1 MHNPLCHPSQAEQ
14 SWLRDRQSVRFILVL
29 AFYFLAHLLIRL
41 NLSDSLDLDE
51 AEQAFEVQQLRM
63 GYGTQPPLYNWLQWL
78 LFSAFGLNLFALAL
92 LKSLCLFGIYFFMF
106 LTARPL
112 VGNMG
117 AMAVSASMLLLPQ
130 IGWEAQRDLT
140 HSALLTTIASMS
152 LYAYFALLRQPT
164 LTRYA
169 LFGLLVGLGM
179 QTKYNFLIFTMGLVF
194 ASLVVPQHRAI
205 VWNRKIVVSI
215 AVAVLCL
222 LPHGLWVLQHFDVAA
237 GGTIEQMKDES
248 TTDFLLNVL
257 AGMRSLLMA
266 TVSFITPIW
275 LIYLLACRPFFGK
288 VDRTSLR
295 RPGTEALFF
304 LCLYAGYI
312 GSIIIIVLS
321 GEVTRVKDRWMQPM
335 LFSAPLL
342 FFLLLPGLAQPAVF
356 RRIMKIAAFVAACFL
371 IALPLRVYLGP
382 SYERYVRA
390 HHPYPA
396 LASELAR
403 RFPQVRE
410 VITTD
415 KLLAGNLHFQR
426 PALRTLLLPRM
437 MDERAALPDSGVLI
451 MRAGEEVEWQAR
463 FQAVY
468 PDARLS
474 PAQRISLP
482 YRYGGKEEMAFLVA
496 PFMVPAASHR

>member
-1 MHNPLCHPSQAEQ
+1 MHNPLRHPPPVQQ
-14 SWLRDRQSVRFILVL
+14 SWLRDRQSVRFVLVL
-29 AFYFLAHLLIRL
+29 ALYFLAHLLIRL

-51 AEQAFEVQQLRM
+51 AEQAFEFQRLRM

-78 LFSAFGLNLFALAL
+78 LFSTFGLNLFALAL

-112 VGNMG
+112 VGSMG

-179 QTKYNFLIFTMGLVF
+179 QTKYNFVIFTMGLVF
-194 ASLVVPQHRAI
+194 ASLVVPPHRAI

-222 LPHGLWVLQHFDVAA
+222 LPHGLWVLQHFDTAA

-257 AGMRSLLMA
+257 AGMRSLLVA
-266 TVSFITPIW
+266 TISFITPIW
-275 LIYLLACRPFFGK
+275 LIYLLVCRPFFGK
-288 VDRTSLR
+288 VNRTVR
-295 RPGTEALFF
+295 WRPSTEALFF
-304 LCLYAGYI
+304 LCLYAGYVGCI
-312 GSIIIIVLS
+312 VIMVLS

-356 RRIMKIAAFVAACFL
+356 RRIMKVAVFTAACFL

-382 SYERYVRA
+382 SYEKYVRA

-403 RFPQVRE
+403 RYPQLKE
-410 VITTD
+410 VVATD

-426 PALRTLLLPRM
+426 PALRAQLLPRM
-437 MDERAALPDSGVLI
+437 LEEQAALPDEGLLI
-451 MRAGEEVEWQAR
+451 MRAGEESDWQPR
-463 FQAVY
+463 FQAAY
-468 PDARLS
+468 PEARIS
-474 PAQRISLP
+474 AAERISLP
-482 YRYGGKEEMAFLVA
+482 YRYGGKEEMAFLVS
-496 PFMVPAASHR
+496 PFVVPAASHR

>member
-1 MHNPLCHPSQAEQ
+1 
-14 SWLRDRQSVRFILVL
+14 LV
-29 AFYFLAHLLIRL
+29 IRL

-51 AEQAFEVQQLRM
+51 AEQAFEFQALRM
-63 GYGTQPPLYNWLQWL
+63 GYGTQPPLYNWLQWI
-78 LFSAFGLNLFALAL
+78 LFSTLGLNLFALAL

-112 VGNMG
+112 IGSMG

-140 HSALLTTIASMS
+140 HSALLTTIASTS
-152 LYAYFALLRQPT
+152 LYAYFALLRRPT

-179 QTKYNFLIFTMGLVF
+179 QTKYNFVIFTAGMMF
-194 ASLVVPQHRAI
+194 ASLAVRQHRAI
-205 VWNRKIVVSI
+205 IWNQRMAVSV
-215 AVAVLCL
+215 AVAILCL
-222 LPHGLWVLQHFDVAA
+222 LPHGLWVLQHFDAAA

-257 AGMRSLLMA
+257 AGMRSLLVA
-266 TVSFITPIW
+266 TISFITPIW
-275 LIYLLACRPFFGK
+275 LIYLLACRPFTGK
-288 VDRTSLR
+288 VHQSTIR
-295 RPGTEALFF
+295 RPSTEALFF
-304 LCLYAGYI
+304 LCLYAGYL

-356 RRIMKIAAFVAACFL
+356 RRILKVAAFVAACFL
-371 IALPLRVYLGP
+371 VALPLRVYLGP

-396 LASELAR
+396 LASTLAQR
-403 RFPQVRE
+403 YPQVHE
-410 VITTD
+410 VVATN

-426 PALRTLLLPRM
+426 PSLRTLLLSRM
-437 MDERAALPDSGVLI
+437 LEEQATLPKAGLLILRDGDESDWLARFRAA
-451 MRAGEEVEWQAR
+451 
-463 FQAVY
+463 Y
-468 PDARLS
+468 PDATLS
-474 PAQRISLP
+474 PAERISLP
-482 YRYGGKEEMAFLVA
+482 YRYGGKEEMVFLVA
-496 PFMVPAASHR
+496 PFMVSAASHR

>member
-1 MHNPLCHPSQAEQ
+1 MHNALRHPPPVQQ
-14 SWLRDRQSVRFILVL
+14 SWLKDRQSVRFVLVL
-29 AFYFLAHLLIRL
+29 ALYFLAHLLIRL

-51 AEQAFEVQQLRM
+51 AEQAFEFQHLRM

-78 LFSAFGLNLFALAL
+78 FFSTLGLDLFALAL
-92 LKSLCLFGIYFFMF
+92 LKSLCLFGIYFFLF

-112 VGNMG
+112 VGGMG
-117 AMAVSASMLLLPQ
+117 AMAVSASLLLLPQ

-140 HSALLTTIASMS
+140 HSALLTTIASMA
-152 LYAYFALLRQPT
+152 LYAYFALLRRPT
-164 LTRYA
+164 LARYA

-179 QTKYNFLIFTMGLVF
+179 QTKYNFVIFTVGLIF
-194 ASLVVPQHRAI
+194 ASLVVPQHRAVI
-205 VWNRKIVVSI
+205 WNRKIAASI

-222 LPHGLWVLQHFDVAA
+222 LPHGLWVLQHFDTAA

-257 AGMRSLLMA
+257 AGLRSLLMA

-275 LIYLLACRPFFGK
+275 LIYLLACRPFLGK
-288 VDRTSLR
+288 AGRPVIR
-295 RPGTEALFF
+295 RPSTEALFF
-304 LCLYAGYI
+304 LCLYAGYL

-335 LFSAPLL
+335 LFSVPLL

-356 RRIMKIAAFVAACFL
+356 RRIIKVAAFAAACFL

-382 SYERYVRA
+382 TYGRYVRA

-396 LASELAR
+396 LASELAQ
-403 RFPQVRE
+403 RFPQVHDVVATE
-410 VITTD
+410 
-415 KLLAGNLHFQR
+415 KLIAGNLHFQR
-426 PALRTLLLPRM
+426 PAWRTLLLPRM
-437 MDERAALPDSGVLI
+437 LEEQATLPDKGLLVL
-451 MRAGEEVEWQAR
+451 RAGDESDWLAR
-463 FQAVY
+463 FQSAY
-468 PDARLS
+468 PGATLS
-474 PAQRISLP
+474 PAQRINLP
-482 YRYGGKEEMAFLVA
+482 YRYGGKDEMAFLVV

>member
-1 MHNPLCHPSQAEQ
+1 M
-14 SWLRDRQSVRFILVL
+14 
-29 AFYFLAHLLIRL
+29 LIRL

-51 AEQAFEVQQLRM
+51 AEQAFEFQQLRM

-78 LFSAFGLNLFALAL
+78 LFSTFGLNLFALAL

-112 VGNMG
+112 VGSMG

-164 LTRYA
+164 LARYA

-179 QTKYNFLIFTMGLVF
+179 QTKYNFVIFTMGLMF
-194 ASLVVPQHRAI
+194 ASLVVQPHRAF

-222 LPHGLWVLQHFDVAA
+222 LPHGLWVMQHFDTAA

-248 TTDFLLNVL
+248 TADFLLNVL

-288 VDRTSLR
+288 VDRTVR
-295 RPGTEALFF
+295 WRPSTEALFF
-304 LCLYAGYI
+304 LCLYAGYL
-312 GSIIIIVLS
+312 GSIVIIVLS

-356 RRIMKIAAFVAACFL
+356 RRIMKVTAFVAACFL

-396 LASELAR
+396 LANELAR
-403 RFPQVRE
+403 RHPQVHE
-410 VITTD
+410 VVATD

-426 PALRTLLLPRM
+426 PALHTLLLPRM
-437 MDERAALPDSGVLI
+437 LEERAALPEEGLLI
-451 MRAGEEVEWQAR
+451 MRAGEEPDWQPR
-463 FQAVY
+463 FQAAY
-468 PDARLS
+468 PDARIS

-482 YRYGGKEEMAFLVA
+482 YRYGGKEEMAFLVL